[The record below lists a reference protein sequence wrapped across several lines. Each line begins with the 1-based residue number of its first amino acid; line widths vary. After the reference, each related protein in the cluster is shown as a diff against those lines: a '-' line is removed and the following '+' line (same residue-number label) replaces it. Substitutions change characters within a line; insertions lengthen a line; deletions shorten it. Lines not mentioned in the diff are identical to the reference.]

1 MNNKGF
7 TLIELLGV
15 IVILVVILLVAIPS
29 INSTLERRK
38 IKDIELKKQAIVS
51 ASEIYASSSHYFD
64 YDGYLKGLCGVSID
78 DLYYSNLITEE
89 EYSVAKG
96 YVMKDGTIVDDAN
109 NCHVIPN

>member
-51 ASEIYASSSHYFD
+51 ASEIYASSSRYFD

-78 DLYYSNLITEE
+78 NLYYSNLITEE

-109 NCHVIPN
+109 NCYVIPN

>member
-38 IKDIELKKQAIVS
+38 IKDTELKKQAIVS

-109 NCHVIPN
+109 NCYVIPN